1 MDCDTDRFW
10 DPGAHLPQ
18 RPLAAGSW
26 LVAACIALLGGGC
39 GSVGPKNEDSGASGT
54 GGATTLPDASAD
66 LAPGT
71 GGAPGA
77 GGTTVVDAA
86 GTGGA
91 GGATA
96 PDAATDQARSDATT
110 DTTAPLPASC
120 LQIKQQ
126 NPAAVTGVFTIAPL
140 GVAQSVFCEMTVDNG
155 GWTAFFVGDN
165 GTPPGGAHFESAA
178 DSCPDPANRCIRR
191 LPTTIDI
198 TRDFAVKCGA
208 SVVKFKI
215 AALSLDYW
223 KNGLQHQWQPLTA
236 ATTIDVGVV
245 GKADLV
251 KFLWTGEPNNLGW
264 IVAGD
269 NNAPPTT
276 FANGY
281 TTNGSWNYCNGSTQ
295 PDSTSRVMLFYR

>member
-1 MDCDTDRFW
+1 
-10 DPGAHLPQ
+10 
-18 RPLAAGSW
+18 SW

-66 LAPGT
+66 LAP
-71 GGAPGA
+71 
-77 GGTTVVDAA
+77 

-178 DSCPDPANRCIRR
+178 DSCPDP
-191 LPTTIDI
+191 
-198 TRDFAVKCGA
+198 
-208 SVVKFKI
+208 
-215 AALSLDYW
+215 
-223 KNGLQHQWQPLTA
+223 
-236 ATTIDVGVV
+236 
-245 GKADLV
+245 
-251 KFLWTGEPNNLGW
+251 
-264 IVAGD
+264 
-269 NNAPPTT
+269 
-276 FANGY
+276 
-281 TTNGSWNYCNGSTQ
+281 
-295 PDSTSRVMLFYR
+295 